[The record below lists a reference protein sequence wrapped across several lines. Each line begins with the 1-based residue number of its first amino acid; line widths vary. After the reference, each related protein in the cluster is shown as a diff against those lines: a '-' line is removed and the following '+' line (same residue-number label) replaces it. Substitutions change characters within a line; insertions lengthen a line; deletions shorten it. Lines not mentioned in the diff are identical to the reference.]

1 MSQYNLFSCLNSN
14 IHIGCICKTSVFKFK
29 FFLSVHTHT
38 DTHLH
43 PMPKIFYIA
52 MWQANLNKKLSTKRI
67 WKTLQRVSIPLK
79 ISKFIRKLHNALIKI
94 IEGSQSLLMASNKGR
109 IHAWISFS
117 FVHVI
122 FLHFFVFV
130 YIAWVPSDPLVK
142 KEQILTSSFVLL
154 ELVFIF
160 GILIE
165 MPNSKQECSLQ
176 FAFFMVWNALFSL
189 ILSRGIND
197 FFRNF
202 ADFVWPPFVWVYAG
216 FHWR

>member
-1 MSQYNLFSCLNSN
+1 
-14 IHIGCICKTSVFKFK
+14 
-29 FFLSVHTHT
+29 
-38 DTHLH
+38 
-43 PMPKIFYIA
+43 
-52 MWQANLNKKLSTKRI
+52 
-67 WKTLQRVSIPLK
+67 
-79 ISKFIRKLHNALIKI
+79 
-94 IEGSQSLLMASNKGR
+94 MASNKGR

-122 FLHFFVFV
+122 VLHFFVFV

-216 FHWR
+216 FHWRWYLAWDHYRYSEYSFNRSTVWHGDAQACLKEKRQVRDFTEVGS